1 MLVIIDYGAG
11 NLASVRNAFIKIG
24 INAVISSNKKEIAQ
38 ADRVVL
44 PGVGAF
50 GDAMNSLQRLDLDG
64 TIKELI
70 NSGTPLLGI
79 CLGMQLLLTR
89 GEEHGIHSGLD
100 LIKGRVI
107 RFELPREYKVPHM
120 GWNQIYPR
128 QDSRLLKDIPGG
140 SHFYFVHSY
149 FAEPENESV
158 IAARSEYG
166 IDFACAMEQD
176 NLFATQFHPE
186 KSGDIGLKILHN
198 FAAL

>member
-1 MLVIIDYGAG
+1 MLAIIDYGAG

>member
-1 MLVIIDYGAG
+1 LLVIIDYGAG